1 VERDDRTPLATFY
14 AATPFEAGA
23 MATLGDG
30 PSHHARVKRL
40 AAGDRIRLTDGQ
52 GHLGTGVI
60 AELRRATL
68 DVAVERVDATA
79 RPPALHLRVPVAD
92 RERMLWLAE
101 KATELGISTWQ
112 AIRFRRSASVSSRG
126 EGVGFEA
133 KLRAR
138 MISALEQSSGS
149 WLPDVIPES
158 TLDAIFRAP
167 SDLPL
172 LLDRAGAPMTSVLA
186 TATYSAV
193 VVLLGPEG
201 GLEEA
206 ETNALARAGWHRAR
220 LAATTL
226 RFETAAIAAVA
237 ILRALQQR
245 LEV

>member
-1 VERDDRTPLATFY
+1 MERDDRTPLATFY

-40 AAGDRIRLTDGQ
+40 APGDCIRLTDGH

-60 AELRRATL
+60 AELRRSTL
-68 DVAVERVDATA
+68 NVAVERVDAAA
-79 RPPALHLRVPVAD
+79 RPPDLHLRVPVAD
-92 RERMLWLAE
+92 RERLLWLAE

-133 KLRAR
+133 KVRAR
-138 MISALEQSSGS
+138 MINALEQSGGG
-149 WLPDVIPES
+149 WLPEVMREATPDDIS
-158 TLDAIFRAP
+158 RAP
-167 SDLPL
+167 GDLPL
-172 LLDRAGAPMTSVLA
+172 LLHRDGAPMMSVLA
-186 TATYSAV
+186 AGKYSGA

-206 ETNALARAGWHRAR
+206 ETNALARAGWQRTR

-226 RFETAAIAAVA
+226 RFETAGIAAVA
-237 ILRALQQR
+237 IVRAWQPQP
-245 LEV
+245 EV

>member
-23 MATLGDG
+23 IATLGDG

-40 AAGDRIRLTDGQ
+40 AAGDRIRLTDGK

-60 AELRRATL
+60 AELRRSTL

-92 RERMLWLAE
+92 RERLLWLAE

-112 AIRFRRSASVSSRG
+112 SIRFRRSASVSSRG
-126 EGVGFEA
+126 EGLGFET
-133 KLRAR
+133 KVRAR
-138 MISALEQSSGS
+138 MINALEQSGGC
-149 WLPDVIPES
+149 WLPDVMSETTP
-158 TLDAIFRAP
+158 DAISRAP
-167 SDLPL
+167 SDLSL
-172 LLDRAGAPMTSVLA
+172 LLDPVGAPMTSVLA

-201 GLEEA
+201 GLEGA
-206 ETNALARAGWHRAR
+206 ETSALARAGWHRTR
-220 LAATTL
+220 LVATTL
-226 RFETAAIAAVA
+226 RFETAGIAAVA
-237 ILRALQQR
+237 IVRASQQR
-245 LEV
+245 PEV